1 MKKRTALILLCAA
14 AALILCACA
23 QSSAVTE
30 IVDEYKNKM
39 EQLAPLPTNTA
50 PAESPAATAVPRP
63 TVSPKETPVPT
74 APSTAAAEAD
84 PSSSLSPTP
93 APVSTAVPTLV
104 PTPTPSPVLTAAPS
118 PTPVTTPVPTPSP
131 AVTAAPTPP
140 PTFTPYPES
149 MMAPLPESIPYGTP
163 KPTPTPTPVP
173 VYEPNPQGITGEDIV
188 SLAMQY
194 LGAKYKYGGKD
205 PETGFDCSG
214 LVYYCYGYY
223 GIALNRTADAQAK
236 NGAHV
241 ELDSLEPGD
250 ILCFYNG
257 GSWIGH
263 VGIYIGGGSYIHAE
277 GSATGVVLSDL
288 DERSCKIEARRI
300 IER

>member
-1 MKKRTALILLCAA
+1 
-14 AALILCACA
+14 
-23 QSSAVTE
+23 
-30 IVDEYKNKM
+30 
-39 EQLAPLPTNTA
+39 
-50 PAESPAATAVPRP
+50 
-63 TVSPKETPVPT
+63 
-74 APSTAAAEAD
+74 
-84 PSSSLSPTP
+84 
-93 APVSTAVPTLV
+93 
-104 PTPTPSPVLTAAPS
+104 
-118 PTPVTTPVPTPSP
+118 
-131 AVTAAPTPP
+131 
-140 PTFTPYPES
+140 
-149 MMAPLPESIPYGTP
+149 MMAPLPQSIPYGTP

-173 VYEPNPQGITGEDIV
+173 VYEPNPEGVTGQDIV
-188 SLAMQY
+188 DLAMQFVGY
-194 LGAKYKYGGKD
+194 KYKYGGKD